1 MPGRLVAKDII
12 PDQESIDV
20 PGQSLQAAALGAL
33 VVEYLRPVATLD
45 KEEGCN
51 DEKATP
57 NRYRCAAVPDNG
69 GGTRRSRHTR
79 RHILTWATHARGL
92 ARQFRNQQ

>member
-1 MPGRLVAKDII
+1 MPGRLVSKDIT

-33 VVEYLRPVATLD
+33 VVEYLRPVATPD

-51 DEKATP
+51 EKNALNQYRYATP
-57 NRYRCAAVPDNG
+57 GNG
-69 GGTRRSRHTR
+69 DS
-79 RHILTWATHARGL
+79 AR
-92 ARQFRNQQ
+92 